1 MATGF
6 NTGLRDSQATSAPL
20 IAPEKFDLEAYAD
33 YEARLLESNRR
44 FRDADSGLLV
54 YRRFRADGVFYD
66 QCRDFEASL
75 SRQLG
80 ALQASM
86 AYKADIANFLEPWYG
101 IGYIASCFGADYVWP
116 PEQAPAVEPLF
127 ETCED
132 ILAADAKP
140 LDQTPIGRH
149 MLEMIEYFLDKTKGR
164 LPISFSDIQSPLNMM
179 SYLMPIT
186 DMFIE
191 MMDEPENTKKVA
203 SLVTDLLI
211 DFLKKQ
217 QALIGDCLARPGHG
231 FASSRAFVGAGE
243 SDDNALM
250 ISDDDYVD
258 IFRPL
263 DERIGAAFGGTVF
276 HSCGN
281 WGGKIDMVRRFHGI
295 ITADGAFSAQTDPSP
310 NDPALFGTSFAG
322 SGITINARA
331 VGGADEAFDSFSQLW
346 KPNQKL
352 ICVTYCQTAEE
363 QAKLYDKLHGM
374 EGAAV

>member
-6 NTGLRDSQATSAPL
+6 NTDLRDSQATITPP

-44 FRDADSGLLV
+44 FRQADSGLLV

-66 QCRDFEASL
+66 QCRDFEKSL
-75 SRQLG
+75 SLQLG

-116 PEQAPAVEPLF
+116 PEQAPAVEPMF
-127 ETCED
+127 ETCAD
-132 ILAADAKP
+132 ILAADVKP
-140 LDQTPIGRH
+140 IDQTPIGRH
-149 MLEMIEYFLDKTKGR
+149 MLEMIEYFLDKTKGK
-164 LPISFSDIQSPLNMM
+164 LPISFTDIQSPLNMM

-186 DMFIE
+186 DMFME
-191 MMDEPENTKKVA
+191 MMDEPEATAQVA
-203 SLVTDLLI
+203 SLITDLLI

-217 QALIGDCLARPGHG
+217 QNLIGDCLARPGHG
-231 FASSRAFVGAGE
+231 FASSRAFTGAGE
-243 SDDNALM
+243 SDDNAVM
-250 ISDDDYVD
+250 ISEDDYTE
-258 IFRPL
+258 IFQPL

-281 WGGKIDMVRRFHGI
+281 WGGKINMVKGLGGI
-295 ITADGAFSAQTDPSP
+295 VTADGAFSAQTDPSP
-310 NDPALFGTSFAG
+310 NDPALFGEQFAG
-322 SGITINARA
+322 SGIVLNARA
-331 VGGADEAFDSFSQLW
+331 VGAPDEAFPAFQQLW

-352 ICVTYCQTAEE
+352 ICVTYCQTPEE
-363 QAKLYDKLHGM
+363 QARLYDMLHSM
-374 EGAAV
+374 EGANV